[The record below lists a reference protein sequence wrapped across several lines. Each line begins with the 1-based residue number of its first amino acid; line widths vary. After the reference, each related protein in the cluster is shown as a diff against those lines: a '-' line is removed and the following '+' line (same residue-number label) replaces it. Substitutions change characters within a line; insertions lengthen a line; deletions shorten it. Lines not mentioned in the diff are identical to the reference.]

1 MLSGVRNGMAS
12 ILRAARPR
20 LWRRVLVGFH
30 RMNPLRSALYFVAGF
45 LLMVNVGLANATIY
59 RVTGF
64 TNPTTS
70 SMVTNACIPS
80 NSHMIGRQWDIP
92 TGTAMATVLQYMTS
106 GGTWTRTTDN
116 VTFTVTGWEAY
127 SSSELRC
134 KWTGSNGSN
143 SSGIVGV
150 QLSSTPQS
158 CPEGQVRN
166 ATTGQCETPAPVCTA
181 GETTDFGVF
190 PVPSGGGTACYGSC
204 AVTHS
209 STPEGEG
216 YRWTGTVTG
225 QCSPV
230 EQPET
235 CTETSA
241 NFLGYVNDKPFCAD
255 QGENPTPDPDP
266 DPDPDP
272 EEPGG
277 GSGSEGDC
285 PEGQTWVPGTS
296 GGAGSCVNGS
306 GDGGGGDTGGG
317 TGGTGGGD
325 GTGDGTGTGGGDTG
339 GGSGDGSGTG
349 GGSGD
354 GEGEG
359 ECTGEDCEEGGT
371 PAEIGDI
378 YDKKDKTFGDVLGG
392 FQQKVS
398 EAPFVAAASGF
409 FTVNASGSCPIWS
422 RTVPLLGTITIDHF
436 CSSTAL
442 YWLGIAGYAI
452 LALASFTAFR
462 WAFL

>member
-1 MLSGVRNGMAS
+1 MTIA
-12 ILRAARPR
+12 
-20 LWRRVLVGFH
+20 
-30 RMNPLRSALYFVAGF
+30 RSALYFLVGF
-45 LLMVNVGLANATIY
+45 LAVVNVGLAYAEDY
-59 RVTGF
+59 P
-64 TNPTTS
+64 PTSKWQACGS
-70 SMVTNACIPS
+70 SCDQDTFYSSATNACRNNNASRTDIAIRNPS
-80 NSHMIGRQWDIP
+80 YTTFGGQSVISRYECWQQANMPPLYMTYEQL
-92 TGTAMATVLQYMTS
+92 TGTAQRVYQCPY
-106 GGTWTRTTDN
+106 GGTLDYTQGKCINAPTC
-116 VTFTVTGWEAY
+116 EAGY
-127 SSSELRC
+127 
-134 KWTGSNGSN
+134 
-143 SSGIVGV
+143 
-150 QLSSTPQS
+150 Q
-158 CPEGQVRN
+158 RN
-166 ATTGQCETPAPVCTA
+166 PTTGQCEPIPEPEPEQCPT
-181 GETTDFGVF
+181 GTTDYGVF
-190 PVPSGGGTACYGSC
+190 PKPATGENVCKSSGGGQGCGETFTS
-204 AVTHS
+204 V
-209 STPEGEG
+209 PEGDG
-216 YRWTGTVTG
+216 YRWTGTNTG
-225 QCSPV
+225 ACSTTD
-230 EQPET
+230 QPET
-235 CTETSA
+235 CTETSPK
-241 NFLGYVNDKPFCAD
+241 FLGYVNDKPFCATS
-255 QGENPTPDPDP
+255 GETPTPDPDP
-266 DPDPDP
+266 DPDPEP
-272 EEPGG
+272 EEPGEG
-277 GSGSEGDC
+277 GDGSEGGC
-285 PEGQTWVPGTS
+285 PDGQTWVPGTS

-306 GDGGGGDTGGG
+306 GDGGGGETGGG
-317 TGGTGGGD
+317 TGGTGGSGGTGGGD

-378 YDKKDKTFGDVLGG
+378 YEKKDKTFGDVLGG